1 MKGYYI
7 SGFSVPRMIQV
18 KAMHGVSGQEEVM
31 ELFVVTGGAECAM
44 LLRLQ
49 APAGGTSGVQSEVP
63 SRDCRRAL
71 SMITDIAVTAQW
83 RKPRH

>member
-49 APAGGTSGVQSEVP
+49 AQLEEPAAFRVKSHPGTAGGP
-63 SRDCRRAL
+63 Y
-71 SMITDIAVTAQW
+71 
-83 RKPRH
+83 P